1 MVEACARE
9 RLVGTRTSACS
20 ERRASVANIAHEWLG
35 SVRSICN
42 AVDVSTEK
50 RTSGSDDTKRTSRV
64 IRVNVSPATWRQL
77 RMRAIEEDTSLS
89 DLLGAVLEREA
100 KKRDR

>member
-1 MVEACARE
+1 M
-9 RLVGTRTSACS
+9 
-20 ERRASVANIAHEWLG
+20 
-35 SVRSICN
+35 
-42 AVDVSTEK
+42 
-50 RTSGSDDTKRTSRV
+50 SRV

-100 KKRDR
+100 MKRGR